1 MVRTTTITTTWCIDM
16 LVAFLRN
23 NLHLRY
29 LSLVKAPSHEC
40 RLPESRESAMQ
51 RQSLVLHACQRA
63 RQPPDIVSRSALR
76 ETFLHRLF
84 GAFCRCVPLKLGCVT
99 PGFVRVL
106 TAADWRVHHIA
117 SHNHDHGEKSYTT
130 YTPSNTHNRFV
141 RAFSFPCNCQERS
154 QQLYLD
160 AVAAAFCI
168 FALVSVRVYVTIK
181 YAQMVSTCCK
191 SCVVLAK
198 TIFAVVSLIPHVK

>member
-1 MVRTTTITTTWCIDM
+1 MIHKMVRVLQETFLNDHLVKKDDPPKSSTTQRMELRLDITQIDRGPHHHHHHHTSWCIDM

-76 ETFLHRLF
+76 ETFLHRWF

-99 PGFVRVL
+99 PGFVQVL
-106 TAADWRVHHIA
+106 TAAECVWC
-117 SHNHDHGEKSYTT
+117 
-130 YTPSNTHNRFV
+130 SNTSHR
-141 RAFSFPCNCQERS
+141 
-154 QQLYLD
+154 
-160 AVAAAFCI
+160 I
-168 FALVSVRVYVTIK
+168 T
-181 YAQMVSTCCK
+181 
-191 SCVVLAK
+191 
-198 TIFAVVSLIPHVK
+198 